1 MVATARSVKAVTFNK
16 LGAFGLVEM
25 VPSIITVLV
34 AYARSAS
41 QPAVQL
47 QIEPA
52 QAD

>member
-1 MVATARSVKAVTFNK
+1 MQPTARSVKAVTFNK

-25 VPSIITVLV
+25 VAFIITVLA

-47 QIEPA
+47 QIEPT